1 MSLTYRYNVKGAEF
15 SNFFVANDYA
25 KKTNNY
31 VDFSLSQ
38 KDVEIFE
45 NIDIEFIQRTNI
57 HQLYKLKLF
66 YLRETFPKLR
76 LWYSAGT
83 DSHTILTI
91 AQKLGIEFD
100 EVVIEHCS
108 MWGDLD
114 LDRET
119 VPGVEYAKK
128 TNIKNFVEVRPTI
141 KDYER
146 YLDND
151 WVKDTCGSHL
161 FGFRGGRFDWTLR
174 DSTTMVNV
182 TGKDKPWIYAADDGK
197 YYWVITDCSYA
208 QQMRYEH
215 VAFFLDALFPE
226 AAVKQAYASVN
237 YLKIHLPDYRGLWK
251 GEHANKEDTDKIK
264 IYNQAIGRAETLTD
278 DLLVP
283 TRYGKKVP
291 IFRSKKHMGCMEEV
305 HKVGRDDIVEA
316 FYHSLDQVIANYKDQ
331 PYCIN
336 VTDEGYPTSVLRI
349 ASVFEI
355 DDTFI
360 KKVSTDLV
368 DLDYNKTLRR

>member
-15 SNFFVANDYA
+15 SNYFVAYDYA
-25 KKTNNY
+25 TKTNNY

-45 NIDIEFIQRTNI
+45 NIDIELVQNTNI
-57 HQLYKLKLF
+57 NHLYKQKLIF
-66 YLRETFPKLR
+66 LRETFPKLR

-100 EVVIEHCS
+100 EVVLEHCS

-119 VPGVEYAKK
+119 VPGVDFAEK
-128 TNIKNFVEVRPTI
+128 TNIKNFKQIRPTI
-141 KDYER
+141 EDYER
-146 YLDND
+146 YLDKD
-151 WVKDTCGSHL
+151 WFKDTCGSHL

-174 DSTTMVNV
+174 DSKTMVNV
-182 TGKDKPWIYAADDGK
+182 TGKDKPWIYAAEDGK

-215 VAFFLDALFPE
+215 VAFFLDALFAE
-226 AAVKQAYASVN
+226 AAVKQAYAAVN
-237 YLKIHLPDYRGLWK
+237 YLKTHLPDYRGLWK
-251 GEHANKEDTDKIK
+251 GEHANSKDISEIK
-264 IYNQAIGRAETLTD
+264 NYNQAIGRTETLTE

-305 HKVGRDDIVEA
+305 RKVGREDIVEA
-316 FYHSLDQVIANYKDQ
+316 FYNSLALIIDTYKDQ

-336 VTDEGYPTSVLRI
+336 ITDEGYPMSVLRL

-355 DDTFI
+355 DNTFI
-360 KKVSTDLV
+360 KRVSTDCV
-368 DLDYNKTLRR
+368 DLDYKKTLRR